1 MQKSSKLAVKSL
13 TTSKQKATKS
23 KKRPVSPTRDLR
35 ISKKS
40 SIISDQT
47 LFNEE
52 LQLSMAKTQSCEAH
66 LKEQIQ
72 QNAELYVENALMRQS
87 KKQLDKIRAI
97 FGIDADQDAAQI
109 VSEYVNMSDEKIR
122 SVDACMPSLENIA
135 KQLEN
140 MFNTYKL

>member
-13 TTSKQKATKS
+13 ATSKPKATKS

-40 SIISDQT
+40 STISDQA

-66 LKEQIQ
+66 LKEQI
-72 QNAELYVENALMRQS
+72 
-87 KKQLDKIRAI
+87 
-97 FGIDADQDAAQI
+97 
-109 VSEYVNMSDEKIR
+109 
-122 SVDACMPSLENIA
+122 
-135 KQLEN
+135 
-140 MFNTYKL
+140 